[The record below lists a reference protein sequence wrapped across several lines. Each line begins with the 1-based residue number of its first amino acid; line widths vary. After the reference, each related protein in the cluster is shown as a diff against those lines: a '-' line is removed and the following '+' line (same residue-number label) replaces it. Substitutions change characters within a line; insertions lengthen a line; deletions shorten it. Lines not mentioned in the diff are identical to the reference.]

1 MSAFGA
7 FKRGSVFDIV
17 FMFGED
23 KSMTISHSRFTAV
36 SSLALGALV
45 IFSWSVAAQTR
56 GGAPPRPTTGSGP
69 YKATMEMDASLPDHT
84 IYRPEDMS
92 ALNGVTL
99 PLVIWGNGACANA
112 GNSFRNFLTDISS
125 YGFLAVALGPI
136 VERNAAVPAQ
146 PPPAAPPPAQ
156 RPIQQPADTTQLPR
170 NLPPAA
176 THPSQMI
183 DAIKWAAAEND
194 RAGSKY
200 YKRINMSRIA
210 VMGQSCGGVQAIE
223 VAADPR
229 VTTAMIW
236 NSGLFAQPSNMGG
249 GKTLSKKDLESI
261 HVPMAYI
268 SGDASDIAHN
278 NANADFEYIKSI
290 PVFRAWER
298 GVGHGGTYN
307 QPNGGEFAG
316 IGVAWLSWQLKG
328 DQKAALMFRGPD
340 CGLCVNPKW
349 VVQTKNL
356 K

>member
-1 MSAFGA
+1 MTPTPRSRGLFAGA
-7 FKRGSVFDIV
+7 IAVFLIV
-17 FMFGED
+17 CWTG
-23 KSMTISHSRFTAV
+23 
-36 SSLALGALV
+36 
-45 IFSWSVAAQTR
+45 AAQNR
-56 GGAPPRPTTGSGP
+56 GGTPPRATTGSGP
-69 YKATMEMDASLPDHT
+69 YKAVMEMDAGLPDHT
-84 IYRPEDMS
+84 VYRPEDMS
-92 ALNGVTL
+92 ALGGATL

-112 GNSFRNFLTDISS
+112 GNSFSNFLTDISS
-125 YGFLAVALGPI
+125 YGFFAIALGPI
-136 VERNAAVPAQ
+136 VERNAAGPAAPAPAAPAAQ
-146 PPPAAPPPAQ
+146 PPL
-156 RPIQQPADTTQLPR
+156 QQPTDTTQLPR

-183 DAIKWAAAEND
+183 DAIKWATAENE

-200 YKRINMSRIA
+200 YKHLNTGKIA

-229 VTTAMIW
+229 VTTAMVW
-236 NSGLFAQPSNMGG
+236 NSGLFAQPSDMGG

-268 SGDASDIAHN
+268 SGDSTDIAHN
-278 NANADFEYIKSI
+278 NANADFEYLKLI

-316 IGVAWLSWQLKG
+316 IGVAWLSWQLK
-328 DQKAALMFRGPD
+328 DDRKAALMFRGPD

>member
-1 MSAFGA
+1 MTLTQWRYTGLASVALTVLLICGWKA
-7 FKRGSVFDIV
+7 AAQSRGS
-17 FMFGED
+17 
-23 KSMTISHSRFTAV
+23 
-36 SSLALGALV
+36 
-45 IFSWSVAAQTR
+45 
-56 GGAPPRPTTGSGP
+56 APPRPITGSGP
-69 YKATMEMDASLPDHT
+69 YKAVMEMDPGLPGHT
-84 IYRPEDMS
+84 IYRPEDLS
-92 ALNGVTL
+92 ALNGMSL
-99 PLVIWGNGACANA
+99 PLVVWGNGACVNA

-125 YGFLAVALGPI
+125 YGFLVVALGPI
-136 VERNAAVPAQ
+136 VDRPTAGPLQ
-146 PPPAAPPPAQ
+146 PPAGPPQAAPQA
-156 RPIQQPADTTQLPR
+156 IQQPTDTTQLPR

-183 DAIKWAAAEND
+183 DAIKWANAEND
-194 RAGSKY
+194 RADSKY
-200 YKRINMSRIA
+200 HQHLKTGKIA

-229 VTTAMIW
+229 VTTAMVW

-249 GKTLSKKDLESI
+249 GKVIGKKDLESI

-268 SGDASDIAHN
+268 SGDSTDIAFN

-290 PVFRAWER
+290 PLFRAWER

-316 IGVAWLSWQLKG
+316 IGVAWLNWQLKG
-328 DQKAALMFRGPD
+328 DQRAAEMFRGPD

>member
-1 MSAFGA
+1 
-7 FKRGSVFDIV
+7 
-17 FMFGED
+17 
-23 KSMTISHSRFTAV
+23 MTLTQWRFTAV
-36 SSLALGALV
+36 SSVALAALL
-45 IFSWSVAAQTR
+45 IFDWNGGAQTR
-56 GGAPPRPTTGSGP
+56 GNAPPRPNTGSGP
-69 YKATMEMDASLPDHT
+69 WKAVMEMDTTLPDHT
-84 IYRPEDMS
+84 IYRPEDLP
-92 ALNGVTL
+92 ALNGATL

-112 GNSFRNFLTDISS
+112 GNSFSNILTDISS
-125 YGFLAVALGPI
+125 YGFVAIALGPI
-136 VERNAAVPAQ
+136 VERGAGPAG
-146 PPPAAPPPAQ
+146 PPAAPAPATQ
-156 RPIQQPADTTQLPR
+156 PAIQQPADPTQLPR

-183 DAIKWAAAEND
+183 DAIKWATAEND

-200 YKRINMSRIA
+200 YKHFNVGKIA

-229 VTTAMIW
+229 ITTVMVW
-236 NSGLFAQPSNMGG
+236 NSGLFAQPSDMGG

-268 SGDASDIAHN
+268 SGDSTDIAHN

-316 IGVAWLSWQLKG
+316 IGVAWLNWQLKG
-328 DQKAALMFRGPD
+328 DQKAALVFRGAE

-349 VVQTKNL
+349 VVQTKNF

>member
-1 MSAFGA
+1 MTLYRWQLTAISSVAFTGLLL
-7 FKRGSVFDIV
+7 S
-17 FMFGED
+17 
-23 KSMTISHSRFTAV
+23 TWH
-36 SSLALGALV
+36 L
-45 IFSWSVAAQTR
+45 AAQTR
-56 GGAPPRPTTGSGP
+56 GGAPPRPSPGSGT
-69 YKATMEMDASLPDHT
+69 YKAVMEMDAGLPDHT

-92 ALNGVTL
+92 ALNGATL

-112 GNSFRNFLTDISS
+112 GNSFSNFLTDISS
-125 YGFLAVALGPI
+125 YGFVAIALGPI
-136 VERNAAVPAQ
+136 TERNAAGPA
-146 PPPAAPPPAQ
+146 PPATAPAAATPRPAV
-156 RPIQQPADTTQLPR
+156 QQSGDTTQLPR

-176 THPSQMI
+176 THPSQML
-183 DAIKWAAAEND
+183 DAIKWATAEND
-194 RAGSKY
+194 RTGSKY
-200 YKRINMSRIA
+200 YKHLNTAKIA
-210 VMGQSCGGVQAIE
+210 VLGQSCGGVQAIE

-229 VTTAMIW
+229 ITTAMVW
-236 NSGLFAQPSNMGG
+236 NSGLFAQPSDMGG

-268 SGDASDIAHN
+268 SGDSTDIAHN

-316 IGVAWLSWQLKG
+316 IGVAWLNWQLKG
-328 DQKAALMFRGPD
+328 DQRAALMFRGPD
-340 CGLCVNPKW
+340 CGLCVNPRW

>member
-1 MSAFGA
+1 
-7 FKRGSVFDIV
+7 
-17 FMFGED
+17 
-23 KSMTISHSRFTAV
+23 MTLTQWRFTAI
-36 SSLALGALV
+36 S
-45 IFSWSVAAQTR
+45 SVALAGLLIFDWNGGAQTR
-56 GGAPPRPTTGSGP
+56 GGAPLRPTTGSGP
-69 YKATMEMDASLPDHT
+69 YKAVMEMDAGLPDHT
-84 IYRPEDMS
+84 VYRPENLS
-92 ALNGVTL
+92 ALNGATL
-99 PLVIWGNGACANA
+99 PLVVWGNGACVNA
-112 GNSFRNFLTDISS
+112 GNSFSNFLTDISS
-125 YGFLAVALGPI
+125 YGFLAIALGPI
-136 VERNAAVPAQ
+136 VERDAAGPAQ
-146 PPPAAPPPAQ
+146 PPTAPAPAPQPA
-156 RPIQQPADTTQLPR
+156 IQQPADTTQLPR

-183 DAIKWAAAEND
+183 DAIKWAMTENERAA
-194 RAGSKY
+194 SKY
-200 YKRINMSRIA
+200 YQHLNTGKIA

-229 VTTAMIW
+229 VTTAMVW

-268 SGDASDIAHN
+268 SGDSTDIAFN

-290 PVFRAWER
+290 TVFRAWER

-316 IGVAWLSWQLKG
+316 IGVAWLNWQLKG

-349 VVQTKNL
+349 VVETKNF